1 MSDLE
6 PLQLRRHLPPDD
18 RLRRILTE
26 ARTIAVVG
34 LSSSPNRASHGVARY
49 LQNHGYRIVPVN
61 PHEEEVLGERAYPS
75 LEDVPDTIDVV
86 DVFRRPEYTVEVA
99 EDAVKASAKVFWL
112 QSGIVNE
119 EAGRIAR
126 EGGLDVVMDACI
138 KIEHQRL
145 GV

>member
-1 MSDLE
+1 MSDPE
-6 PLQLRRHLPPDD
+6 PFQLRRHLPPED
-18 RLRRILTE
+18 RLRTILTE

-34 LSSSPNRASHGVARY
+34 LSSSPHRASHGVARY
-49 LQNHGYRIVPVN
+49 LQNHGYRILPVN

-75 LEDVPDTIDVV
+75 LGDVPEKIDVV
-86 DVFRRPEYTVEVA
+86 DVFRRPEFTVDVA
-99 EDAVKASAKVFWL
+99 VDAVKAGAKMFWL